1 MSTTLNTPRIQPD
14 ETLYSY
20 IARCQFLWAGTNYR
34 STSFDWF
41 GKEGVCI
48 DQCIP
53 THVKAISNHV
63 LYECSSL
70 ILNHTAFP
78 LHRLFNRRHEA
89 LKQAMLSDYSP
100 RIANLSCASHLAQAE
115 LNVSKYCPL
124 CLEEDLAKLGVAY
137 WHLSHQITG
146 VNACWKH
153 QCQLFVQ
160 PYNARNYVLPEISL
174 GKNKA
179 PVKWA
184 NMGQSAFAFY
194 VNSLL
199 CDCEVQSNCCAPLIK
214 DLLTVKGFVT
224 SCDRIRMN
232 SLLSILKKF
241 EDTLGLPSVLNPE
254 SIRSL
259 ADSHDLSVH
268 PIKPIV
274 LRFALERLPD
284 TCSVTSCAV
293 AAQKKTN
300 DIAEKTESLLRT
312 YEFSMREISRRMK
325 VSVGFIKQLA
335 KRKGIAVDERRQF
348 ITADMQRNI
357 IDLAIAGIDR
367 KLIASQFGISVGAVE
382 QLIQSVRGLSVWR
395 QYLRMLAKRNEARKR
410 LKRAIGMHSTLSRTE
425 IRKQVPQEYTLLYK
439 YDKAWLFE
447 ALPKISKRQYHGYK
461 QWLNRDQMLLPKLKK
476 AIRGNICSQGVV
488 PSQYELDKA
497 FGCHGWFTRS
507 FEKMPLCWRYYRR
520 VHAKFPNEREKRD
533 VKERRDN
540 KEN

>member
-53 THVKAISNHV
+53 THVKAISDHA
-63 LYECSSL
+63 LCECSSL
-70 ILNHTAFP
+70 IFNHTAFP

-89 LKQAMLSDYSP
+89 LKQAMLSDYSL
-100 RIANLSCASHLAQAE
+100 RVANLSCASHLAQAE

-153 QCQLFVQ
+153 QCELLVQ
-160 PYNARNYVLPEISL
+160 PYNARNYVLPELSL
-174 GKNKA
+174 GKNKT
-179 PVKWA
+179 PA
-184 NMGQSAFAFY
+184 NRANAEQSAFASY

-199 CDCEVQSNCCAPLIK
+199 CDCEAQSNCCTQLVK
-214 DLLTVKGFVT
+214 DLLTAKGFVT

-232 SLLSILKKF
+232 SLLSILKKL
-241 EDTLGLPSVLNPE
+241 EHTLGLSSVLNRE
-254 SIRSL
+254 GVRSITNGT
-259 ADSHDLSVH
+259 HLSIH
-268 PIKPIV
+268 PIKPII
-274 LRFALERLPD
+274 LRFALELLPD
-284 TCSVTSCAV
+284 VTPITPCALP
-293 AAQKKTN
+293 ARKIRD
-300 DIAEKTESLLRT
+300 DIAEQTESLLRT
-312 YEFSMREISRRMK
+312 SEFSMREISRRMK

-367 KLIASQFGISVGAVE
+367 KLIASKFGISVGAVE

-395 QYLRMLAKRNEARKR
+395 QYLRMLSKRNEARKR
-410 LKRAIGMHSTLSRTE
+410 LKCAIGMHLNLSRTE
-425 IRKQVPQEYTLLYK
+425 IRKQVPQEYALLYK
-439 YDKAWLFE
+439 YDKTWLLE
-447 ALPKISKRQYHGYK
+447 ALPITSKRQYHGYK
-461 QWLNRDQMLLPKLKK
+461 QWLNRDQTLLPKLKK

-497 FGCHGWFTRS
+497 FGRHGWFTRS

-520 VHAKFPNEREKRD
+520 VHAKFPN
-533 VKERRDN
+533 
-540 KEN
+540 